1 MPCGRRLVLAL
12 SSLALVYAFVA
23 GLRTVADPDVC
34 WQLAMGRNLVQS
46 HAVPWH
52 DAFSHTAAGREYIYP
67 PFSGAVLYLVQR
79 LGGYPALSWLGCLT
93 CVATAALLLG
103 GGGAAP
109 ARAASAL
116 LAMVAVPLLAERSK
130 PRADLFS
137 TVLIAAVLVIL
148 WRHFQ
153 RRRSPLWLLPVIMC
167 AWANL
172 HLGFI
177 AGLLLIGSYVVM
189 EAAELPWPGRRG
201 AALAG
206 LRAAAPWLAAGAA
219 ATLANRWGP
228 WLYAALFRWSRLLEE
243 IRGFLGEWFPLRLSA
258 ATARAVLDWRNPDS
272 AYLWLAL
279 VGLLAATAAVLQK
292 RPGPAL
298 LILGSLFGSLY
309 WVRFQALS
317 AMVTV
322 VTAGDLLAGC
332 RLQLAEG
339 RRQKAEGSLTR
350 SFCFLLSAF
359 RFLSCKPAFN
369 ICAVIAALVLAAA
382 FVGVRVADAVSN
394 RVYLSAPDN
403 VIFGPG
409 VSQWYPE
416 RAARFIR
423 YEHLPRN
430 LLNDFNIG
438 GYLIWALWPE
448 YRTSIDNRVVQFGAE
463 LFHLHRRLLS
473 EPPGSPLWRD
483 QSERLGLN
491 TLVVGITRYAGSTG
505 FPLRQFCESAEWRPV
520 YLDET
525 AAVFVRDRPENAAW
539 IQRLGIDCGALQFA
553 PPATRNK
560 GRLYHFY
567 MDAGWTL
574 FLLGRDREALTSLEQ
589 ARTLFDADPQFY
601 LIKGSILQAGNRLA
615 EAEAQYRASLRLRES
630 EQAWY
635 AIGQA
640 LAAQGRLTQAAEA
653 MGRAARYASFPHE
666 IYRVLGQVYLA
677 TDRPREAL
685 DAFQR
690 AERTSPYRA
699 LTDPQAAR
707 FRDELA
713 AGRARAQQRLRQLKG
728 D

>member
-12 SSLALVYAFVA
+12 GSLALVYALAA
-23 GLRTVADPDVC
+23 GLRTVADADLG
-34 WQLAMGRNLVQS
+34 WQLAMGRYLVQR

-52 DAFSHTAAGREYIYP
+52 DVFSHTAAGREFIYP
-67 PFSGAVLYLVQR
+67 PFSGALLYLVYK
-79 LGGYPALSWLGCLT
+79 LGGYTALSWMGCLV
-93 CVATAALLLG
+93 CMAATALLLAA
-103 GGGAAP
+103 GGAAP
-109 ARAASAL
+109 ARGTRAM
-116 LAMVAVPLLAERSK
+116 LAILAVPLIAGRTK

-137 TVLIAAVLVIL
+137 TLLFAAVLVIL

-177 AGLLLIGSYVVM
+177 AGLLLIGFYVVM

-201 AALAG
+201 QALAG
-206 LRAAAPWLAAGAA
+206 LRAAAPWLAAAIL

-228 WLYAALFRWSRLLEE
+228 WLYAALFRQNRVLE
-243 IRGFLGEWFPLRLSA
+243 GLGSFVGEWFPLRLSA

-272 AYLWLAL
+272 AYPWLAL
-279 VGLLAATAAVLQK
+279 VGLLAAIAAVLQK
-292 RPGPAL
+292 RLGPAL

-317 AMVTV
+317 AMITV
-322 VTAGDLLAGC
+322 VIAGDLLTDY
-332 RLQLAEG
+332 RPQLAEG

-350 SFCFLLSAF
+350 SFCFLPSAF
-359 RFLSCKPAFN
+359 RLLSYRPVFN
-369 ICAVIAALVLAAA
+369 ICAVIAALVLVAA

-394 RVYLSAPDN
+394 RAYLRAPDN

-409 VSQWYPE
+409 VSHWYPE
-416 RAARFIR
+416 GAAGFIR
-423 YEHLPRN
+423 REHLPPN
-430 LLNDFNIG
+430 LFNDYNIG
-438 GYLIWALWPE
+438 GYLSWALWPE
-448 YRTSIDNRVVQFGAE
+448 YRTSIDNRAVPFGSE

-473 EPPGSPLWRD
+473 EPPGSPLWRE

-491 TLVVGITRYAGSTG
+491 TLVVGISRYTGSAG
-505 FPLRQFCESAEWRPV
+505 FPLRQFCDSPEWRPV

-525 AAVFVRDRPENAAW
+525 AAVFVRNGPENAAR
-539 IQRLGIDCGALQFA
+539 IRRLGIDCGALEFT

-567 MDAGWTL
+567 MDAGWAL
-574 FLLGRDREALTSLEQ
+574 FLLGRDREALVSLQQ

-640 LAAQGRLTQAAEA
+640 LAAQGRWSEAAEA
-653 MGRAARYASFPHE
+653 IGRAARYASFPHE

-677 TDRPREAL
+677 MDRPREAL
-685 DAFQR
+685 DAFAR
-690 AERTSPYRA
+690 AERSNPYRA
-699 LTDPQAAR
+699 LADPQAAR
-707 FRDELA
+707 FRNELA
-713 AGRARAQQRLRQLKG
+713 AGRAEAEKRLHQRER
-728 D
+728 

>member
-12 SSLALVYAFVA
+12 GSLALVYALAA
-23 GLRTVADPDVC
+23 GLRTVADADLG
-34 WQLAMGRNLVQS
+34 WQLAMGRYVVQR

-52 DAFSHTAAGREYIYP
+52 DVFSHTAVGREFIYP
-67 PFSGAVLYLVQR
+67 PFSGALLYLVYK
-79 LGGYPALSWLGCLT
+79 LGGYTALSWMGCLA
-93 CVATAALLLG
+93 CVAATALLLAA
-103 GGGAAP
+103 GGAAP
-109 ARAASAL
+109 ARGTRAM
-116 LAMVAVPLLAERSK
+116 LAILAVPLIAGRTK

-137 TVLIAAVLVIL
+137 TLLFAAVLVIL

-177 AGLLLIGSYVVM
+177 AGLLLIGFYVVM

-201 AALAG
+201 QALAG
-206 LRAAAPWLAAGAA
+206 LRAAAPWLAAAIL

-228 WLYAALFRWSRLLEE
+228 WLYAALFRQNRVLE
-243 IRGFLGEWFPLRLSA
+243 GLGSFVGEWFPLRLSA

-279 VGLLAATAAVLQK
+279 AGLLAAIAALLQK
-292 RPGPAL
+292 RLGPTL
-298 LILGSLFGSLY
+298 LILGSLFGSFY

-317 AMVTV
+317 AMITV
-322 VTAGDLLAGC
+322 VIAGDVLSRDCGLRIADCGLPNAVERNPQSEIRNPKFRWAG
-332 RLQLAEG
+332 
-339 RRQKAEGSLTR
+339 
-350 SFCFLLSAF
+350 
-359 RFLSCKPAFN
+359 
-369 ICAVIAALVLAAA
+369 IAILVLAGA

-394 RVYLSAPDN
+394 RAYLSAPDN

-409 VSQWYPE
+409 VSHWYPE
-416 RAARFIR
+416 GAARFIR
-423 YEHLPRN
+423 REHLPPN
-430 LLNDFNIG
+430 LFNDYNIG
-438 GYLIWALWPE
+438 GYLSWALWPE
-448 YRTSIDNRVVQFGAE
+448 HRTSIDNRAVPFGSE

-473 EPPGSPLWRD
+473 EPPGSPLWRE

-491 TLVVGITRYAGSTG
+491 TLVVGISRYTGSAG
-505 FPLRQFCESAEWRPV
+505 FPLRQFCDSPEWRPV

-525 AAVFVRDRPENAAW
+525 AAVFVRNGPENAAP
-539 IQRLGIDCGALQFA
+539 IRRLGIDCGALEFT

-567 MDAGWTL
+567 MDAGWAL
-574 FLLGRDREALTSLEQ
+574 FLLGREREALVSLQ
-589 ARTLFDADPQFY
+589 RARTLFDADPQFY

-640 LAAQGRLTQAAEA
+640 LAAQERWSEAAEA
-653 MGRAARYASFPHE
+653 IGRAARYASFPHE

-677 TDRPREAL
+677 MDRPREAL
-685 DAFQR
+685 DAFAR
-690 AERTSPYRA
+690 AERSNPYRA
-699 LTDPQAAR
+699 LADPQAAR
-707 FRDELA
+707 FRNELA
-713 AGRARAQQRLRQLKG
+713 AGRARAQQRLRQLKEN
-728 D
+728 

>member
-67 PFSGAVLYLVQR
+67 PFSGAVLYLVER
-79 LGGYPALSWLGCLT
+79 LGGYPALSWLGCLA
-93 CVATAALLLG
+93 CVAATALLLG
-103 GGGAAP
+103 GRSATGAA
-109 ARAASAL
+109 
-116 LAMVAVPLLAERSK
+116 LAILAVPLIAERAK

-137 TVLIAAVLVIL
+137 TVLFAAVLVIL

-177 AGLLLIGSYVVM
+177 AGLLLMGFYVLM

-206 LRAAAPWLAAGAA
+206 LRAAAPWLAAAIL

-228 WLYAALFRWSRLLEE
+228 WLYAALLRWSRLLEE
-243 IRGFLGEWFPLRLSA
+243 IGGFVGEWFPPRLSA

-272 AYLWLAL
+272 AFLWLAL
-279 VGLLAATAAVLQK
+279 VGVLAAIAAALK
-292 RPGPAL
+292 MRLGPAL

-309 WVRFQALS
+309 WVRFQALA
-317 AMVTV
+317 AMVVV
-322 VTAGDLLAGC
+322 VTAGDLLSRHCGLRIADCGLLNAVERNPQSEVRNPKFRWAG
-332 RLQLAEG
+332 
-339 RRQKAEGSLTR
+339 
-350 SFCFLLSAF
+350 
-359 RFLSCKPAFN
+359 
-369 ICAVIAALVLAAA
+369 IAIFVLAGA

-409 VSQWYPE
+409 VSHWYPE
-416 RAARFIR
+416 RAARFVR
-423 YEHLPRN
+423 YERLPPN

-438 GYLIWALWPE
+438 GYLIWALGPE
-448 YRTSIDNRVVQFGAE
+448 YRTSIDNRVVHFGAE
-463 LFHLHRRLLS
+463 LFHLHRRLLV
-473 EPPGSPLWRD
+473 ELPGSSLWR
-483 QSERLGLN
+483 QESERLGLN
-491 TLVVGITRYAGSTG
+491 TLVVGISRYTGSAG
-505 FPLRQFCESAEWRPV
+505 FPLRQFCDSAEWRPV

-539 IQRLGIDCGALQFA
+539 IQRLGIDCGALQFT

-560 GRLYHFY
+560 GRLYHFH
-567 MDAGWTL
+567 MDAGWAL
-574 FLLGRDREALTSLEQ
+574 FLLGRDREALASLER

-601 LIKGSILQAGNRLA
+601 LIKGSMLQAGNRLA

-630 EQAWY
+630 DQAWY

-640 LAAQGRLTQAAEA
+640 LAAQGRWAEAAEA
-653 MGRAARYASFPHE
+653 IGRAARYASFPHE

-677 TDRPREAL
+677 MDRPREAL
-685 DAFQR
+685 DAFER
-690 AERTSPYRA
+690 AERTNPYRA
-699 LTDPQAAR
+699 LADPQATR
-707 FRDELA
+707 FHSELA
-713 AGRARAQQRLRQLKG
+713 AGRAEAAKRLHRRER
-728 D
+728 

>member
-12 SSLALVYAFVA
+12 SSLALVYALVA
-23 GLRTVADPDVC
+23 GLRTVGDFDLG
-34 WQLAMGRNLVQS
+34 WQLAMGRYVVQR
-46 HAVPWH
+46 HAIPWH
-52 DAFSHTAAGREYIYP
+52 DVFSHTVAGREFIYP
-67 PFSGAVLYLVQR
+67 PFSGALLYLVYK
-79 LGGYPALSWLGCLT
+79 LGGYTALSWLGCLA
-93 CVATAALLLG
+93 CVAATALLLAA
-103 GGGAAP
+103 GGAAP
-109 ARAASAL
+109 ARATGAAL
-116 LAMVAVPLLAERSK
+116 AILAVPLIAERVR
-130 PRADLFS
+130 PRVDLFS
-137 TVLIAAVLVIL
+137 TLLFAAVLVIL

-177 AGLLLIGSYVVM
+177 AGLLLIGFYVVM

-201 AALAG
+201 QALAS
-206 LRAAAPWLAAGAA
+206 LRAAAPWLAAAIL

-228 WLYAALFRWSRLLEE
+228 WLYAALFRQSRLLE
-243 IRGFLGEWFPLRLSA
+243 GLGSFVGEWFPLRLSA

-279 VGLLAATAAVLQK
+279 AGLLAAIAALLQK

-322 VTAGDLLAGC
+322 VTAGDVLTGC
-332 RLQLAEG
+332 RLQ
-339 RRQKAEGSLTR
+339 
-350 SFCFLLSAF
+350 
-359 RFLSCKPAFN
+359 
-369 ICAVIAALVLAAA
+369 AVGHREAKGFGWRAAALAAGMVLLAA

-394 RVYLSAPDN
+394 RAYLRAPDN

-409 VSQWYPE
+409 VSHWYPE
-416 RAARFIR
+416 GAARFIR
-423 YEHLPRN
+423 REHLPPN
-430 LLNDFNIG
+430 LFNDYNIG
-438 GYLIWALWPE
+438 GYLSWALWPE
-448 YRTSIDNRVVQFGAE
+448 YRTSIDNRAVPFGPE

-473 EPPGSPLWRD
+473 EPPGSPLWR
-483 QSERLGLN
+483 QESERLGLN
-491 TLVVGITRYAGSTG
+491 TLAVGINRYTGSVG
-505 FPLRQFCESAEWRPV
+505 FPLRQFCDSAEWRPV

-525 AAVFVRDRPENAAW
+525 AAVFVRNGPENAAC
-539 IQRLGIDCGALQFA
+539 IQRLGIDCDALEFT

-567 MDAGWTL
+567 MDAGWVL
-574 FLLGRDREALTSLEQ
+574 FLLGRDREALLSLQQ

-601 LIKGSILQAGNRLA
+601 LIKGSILQAGDRLA

-640 LAAQGRLTQAAEA
+640 LAAQGRWSEAAEA
-653 MGRAARYASFPHE
+653 IGRAARYASFPHE

-677 TDRPREAL
+677 MDRPREAL
-685 DAFQR
+685 DAFAR
-690 AERTSPYRA
+690 AERSNPYRA
-699 LTDPQAAR
+699 LADPQAAR
-707 FRDELA
+707 FRSELA
-713 AGRARAQQRLRQLKG
+713 AGRAEAAKRLHQRER
-728 D
+728 